1 MDNREQVIEDLA
13 KLAMEGQLANP
24 IDWNALGVSREDAY
38 RTMASNVISQL
49 ETVPEENFAAV
60 AMATITKL
68 LVENFAANLRLKGT
82 DSAE

>member
-68 LVENFAANLRLKGT
+68 LVENFAANLRLQGKQN
-82 DSAE
+82 AE